1 MNLSFDKE
9 ESNMKKK
16 LLIAAAICASLF
28 VVMPMTNVSAA
39 EVDAEAQGQSAQSD
53 IAVTPCADEIV
64 TKFRMLN
71 GHLQYRRWNQTRGYW
86 VDKKW
91 IDLTEL
97 KNLPVQLHRHFFIN
111 DSFANYNSSGSSHA
125 CACCSYS
132 EARERRSPAEHGSQ
146 RSFSASVR

>member
-1 MNLSFDKE
+1 
-9 ESNMKKK
+9 MKKK

-39 EVDAEAQGQSAQSD
+39 EVDTEAQGQSAQSD

-86 VDKKW
+86 VDDYW
-91 IDLTEL
+91 ITL
-97 KNLPVQLHRHFFIN
+97 K
-111 DSFANYNSSGSSHA
+111 
-125 CACCSYS
+125 
-132 EARERRSPAEHGSQ
+132 
-146 RSFSASVR
+146 